1 MKTTILAAEPRN
13 LTMLLQTAI
22 RVITAYTE
30 HRVPETADVELLRKH
45 ALPPESDLPV
55 DALASEIIRRE
66 LERRKAAGTS

>member
-1 MKTTILAAEPRN
+1 
-13 LTMLLQTAI
+13 MLLQTAI

-30 HRVPETADVELLRKH
+30 HRGPETADVELLTQH
-45 ALPPESDLPV
+45 ALLSERDLPI